1 MKTNIYFVRHAESE
15 SNVNPFFDGPVD
27 GLTEKGIMQGKT
39 VADYFNGKNISD
51 VFCSD
56 ILRAKLTAKGISDL
70 FEKEAIVLDYITERS
85 INYKS
90 PDDWSYKEDADS
102 FKKRLSKTKDFIENL
117 PEGNFV
123 IVSHAIFLKALFSYI
138 LLEDLFTEQL
148 SEQISKRLI
157 IDNVSISKFIFNK
170 EKGKWKLDYINKK
183 LA

>member
-56 ILRAKLTAKGISDL
+56 ILRAKLTAKGISDH
-70 FEKEAIVLDYITERS
+70 FEKEAIVLDCITERS

-90 PDDWSYKEDADS
+90 SDDWSYKEDAET
-102 FKKRLSKTKDFIENL
+102 FKKRLTKTKDFLENL

-123 IVSHAIFLKALFSYI
+123 VVSHAIFLKGLFSYI
-138 LLEDLFTEQL
+138 LLEDLFTEEL

-157 IDNVSISKFIFNK
+157 INNVSISKFIFNK
-170 EKGKWKLDYINKK
+170 EKSKWKLDYINKK
-183 LA
+183 LV